1 MLVLLNSV
9 VVRSESAEAQKRGV
23 QPVLSQVSSLLL
35 LGSLLQQFL
44 YISGCPVSQEFCSV
58 ILPPVLSA
66 GSDRDLRLDSTI
78 QELPMYTFG
87 VEVSVTGAEVGKYF
101 DKYPLLPGVILLEQG
116 KYVGMISRRRLV
128 EFLMRPYGQ
137 ELFAKESLDVL
148 YSYARLPILVLK
160 DTTPILTAMQH
171 TLRRSPEFLAEP
183 IVVHTADN
191 SYKLLDPHELNIAA
205 WQIRGIETQV
215 RYERSQAQMIQN
227 DKMARLGRLVDG
239 VAHEIL
245 DPVGFIWGNLT
256 YISSYSQDL
265 LKLISAYDNYLP
277 QSCEE
282 INDIKQE
289 IEFDYLAE
297 DLSKAI
303 TSARSGAERLKKL
316 VTSLQN
322 FCHIDAVYPKPMDLH
337 ASIDSIVILIK
348 SRLKGEITI
357 IKNYGKIPPVSCFI
371 GQLNQV
377 FMNLLSQAVDS
388 LLDESVRQQLQPNS
402 CDNTKQPTIEITTQ
416 VISQAATKPNEH
428 NSRWVSICIADNG
441 PGMSEKLQQQILEN
455 FSIEKRTEKETSL
468 AVSYRIITARH
479 GGKLNF
485 SSKLG
490 IGTKFEIL
498 LPLL

>member
-1 MLVLLNSV
+1 M
-9 VVRSESAEAQKRGV
+9 
-23 QPVLSQVSSLLL
+23 
-35 LGSLLQQFL
+35 
-44 YISGCPVSQEFCSV
+44 SQEFCSL
-58 ILPPVLSA
+58 ISPPVLSA

-116 KYVGMISRRRLV
+116 QFIGMISRRRLV

-137 ELFAKESLDVL
+137 ELFFKEPLDVL
-148 YSYARLPILVLK
+148 YSYARLAILVLA
-160 DTTPILTAMQH
+160 DTTPILAAMQH

-191 SYKLLDPHELNIAA
+191 SYKLLDPHELNVAA
-205 WQIRGIETQV
+205 WQIRGVETQV

-245 DPVGFIWGNLT
+245 DPVGFIWGNLSH
-256 YISSYSQDL
+256 IANYSQDL
-265 LKLISAYDNYLP
+265 LKLIAAYDDCLP
-277 QSCEE
+277 QGCTE
-282 INDIKQE
+282 IKDIKDE
-289 IEFDYLAE
+289 IEFDYLQE

-337 ASIDSIVILIK
+337 AAIDSIVILIK

-377 FMNLLSQAVDS
+377 LMNLLSQAVDS
-388 LLDESVRQQLQPNS
+388 LLDESVRQLQPDFHKNP
-402 CDNTKQPTIEITTQ
+402 KHPTIEITTA
-416 VISQAATKPNEH
+416 VISQSATQPNQD
-428 NSRWVSICIADNG
+428 SRWVSICVADNG
-441 PGMSEKLQQQILEN
+441 PGMPDELQKQILEN
-455 FSIEKRTEKETSL
+455 FSIEKRTETETSL

-485 SSKLG
+485 SSQLG
-490 IGTKFEIL
+490 VGTKFEIL